1 MRSLLLAIIGTVL
14 LGPTVVPIWRDRPK
28 SNKTIH
34 SRLARESRETLSGIY
49 NIAVGTDY
57 RRPELKL
64 LLAFS
69 GISTGCSWLSG
80 LGWRISAGL
89 GLLSAAVLFLRAGQ
103 ISKCRQRELAA
114 SWPGYLER
122 TRAKMLTTSRSLP
135 FVIFEGQVAG
145 ASFLEDLLRH
155 GRREFENSGDL
166 RKSLE
171 AIWQMGKDEE
181 VTNYVCAALLDTLGS
196 TSSQTENQLSMI
208 SATVRSRNEL
218 KQETSSRLAG
228 VRTARAFI
236 LIIPLGMALVG
247 ISFAGSVEPFLR
259 PVSLVQILAALLV
272 LTLCW
277 NWSSRLMAFPTTWPV
292 RSPHGLKNEDATQ
305 P

>member
-1 MRSLLLAIIGTVL
+1 VRSLLFAVIGTVL
-14 LGPTVVPIWRDRPK
+14 IGPTVVPIWRDRPK
-28 SNKTIH
+28 SKKAVH

-49 NIAVGTDY
+49 KIAVGTDH
-57 RRPELKL
+57 RRPALKF
-64 LLAFS
+64 LLALS
-69 GISTGCSWLSG
+69 GVSAGCAWLSG
-80 LGWRISAGL
+80 LGWHISAVL
-89 GLLSAAVLFLRAGQ
+89 GLLAATVLVLRAGQ
-103 ISKCRQRELAA
+103 ISKSRQKELAA

-135 FVIFEGQVAG
+135 YVIFEGQVAG
-145 ASFLEDLLRH
+145 ASFLEELLQH

-171 AIWQMGKDEE
+171 AIWQMGDDEE
-181 VTNYVCAALLDTLGS
+181 VTNYVCTALLDTLGS
-196 TSSQTENQLSMI
+196 TSSQIESQLSLI

-218 KQETSSRLAG
+218 KEETSSRLAG

-247 ISFAGSVEPFLR
+247 ISFAGSVEPFLSL
-259 PVSLVQILAALLV
+259 VSLVQIMAALLV
-272 LTLCW
+272 LALCW
-277 NWSSRLMAFPTTWPV
+277 YWSSKLMAFPAWPT
-292 RSPHGLKNEDATQ
+292 RSAYGFKKEGATQ